1 MFGTGYFSPHFWQ
14 RFSRK
19 EGAFIFGL
27 DERLAAAVGALIST
41 GLLVARALLVR
52 EEPFAVTA
60 AEVVITSHGRGFWLV

>member
-27 DERLAAAVGALIST
+27 DERLAATVRALISSRFLIA
-41 GLLVARALLVR
+41 GALLVR
-52 EEPFAVTA
+52 EEPFAVAA
-60 AEVVITSHGRGFWLV
+60 AEEVVALHGRGFWLV